1 MSVPK
6 STDPMATEC
15 LMAIVTAAHA
25 AFSTGLQPLQE
36 VHYTQIHERYQ
47 RIMEEMDLLIDDL
60 ATAQAASIR
69 RIMRRIERK
78 PKE

>member
-1 MSVPK
+1 
-6 STDPMATEC
+6 MATEC